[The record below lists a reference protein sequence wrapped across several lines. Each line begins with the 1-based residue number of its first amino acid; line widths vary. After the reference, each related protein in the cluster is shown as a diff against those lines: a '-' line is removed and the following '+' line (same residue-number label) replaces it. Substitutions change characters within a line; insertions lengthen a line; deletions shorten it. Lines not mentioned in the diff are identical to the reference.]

1 MKVAN
6 RIRQTYHVNNRGEV
20 IPVTSIGIMMS
31 RNENIALTRS
41 ALKKAAPELKEVHE
55 LRYL

>member
-31 RNENIALTRS
+31 RSENVALTRS
-41 ALKKAAPELKEVHE
+41 ALKKAAPELKNIHE